1 MDNAISSGRFCT
13 TFDKNLKTILNDI
26 LQYQFPDLNFWYHKK
41 ETLYLYKTN
50 TDVHIIV

>member
-26 LQYQFPDLNFWYHKK
+26 LQYQFPDLNF
-41 ETLYLYKTN
+41 
-50 TDVHIIV
+50 

>member
-1 MDNAISSGRFCT
+1 MDNAIVSGRFCT
-13 TFDKNLKTILNDI
+13 TLDKNLKTILNDI
-26 LQYQFPDLNFWYHKK
+26 LQYQFPDHKK